1 MMSDFADAQAR
12 IVQLY
17 AAYADAVWRKDAA
30 AFGACFV
37 PEAEWRISGKVM
49 AGRGSIEAAAASIFS
64 TMNRVLMTFRAPQ
77 IALTETGANARVYV
91 TEQCSWQD
99 RDPGMNIGCYH
110 DRIERRDGQWLFT
123 WRLFQ
128 LLYTGPADLSG
139 TFPEQEDYGTWSA
152 MPPLDAVPPETSRRK
167 WGLLEN

>member
-37 PEAEWRISGKVM
+37 PEAEWRIAGKVM
-49 AGRGSIEAAAASIFS
+49 AGRATIEAAAASIFS
-64 TMNRVLMTFRAPQ
+64 TMNRVLMTFRTPQ
-77 IALTETGANARVYV
+77 IALTDAGANARVYV

-110 DRIERRDGQWLFT
+110 DRIERRDGQWLFA
-123 WRLFQ
+123 WRLFE
-128 LLYTGPADLSG
+128 LLYTGPEDLTGSYFEQADPG
-139 TFPEQEDYGTWSA
+139 PFPA
-152 MPPLDAVPPETSRRK
+152 MPARDAVPPDRTRRN
-167 WGLLEN
+167 WGNS